1 MAIEAPRIKELEA
14 QGKDNYNP
22 SSRCPGVKAIE
33 AHLAGL
39 RWVIDRAR
47 GAREAPLTPGPYPS
61 SR

>member
-14 QGKDNYNP
+14 QGKVNYKP

-39 RWVIDRAR
+39 RLVIVRAW
-47 GAREAPLTPGPYPS
+47 GAREAPSTPGQYPS